1 MFENSKITE
10 ARFTN
15 NDYIDIQVLYETEAD
30 GLVEVNIEKGSN
42 EYDELV
48 GLGWDEEKI
57 LDRTA
62 EYKRQIMKDLN
73 DIAVAYAKEQAKDV
87 YKAELKKARS
97 EVMRH
102 HAMLKKVKQDNYLN
116 MAMSKKLEVD
126 LPEKVQSVNTFLN
139 STLDPEAL
147 EESIDKLI
155 GFLKV
160 VNSKKEVVDIV
171 KSKFNKKTTATSVT
185 GVLNKLL

>member
-1 MFENSKITE
+1 MFEDSKITE

-48 GLGWDEEKI
+48 ALGWDEEKI
-57 LDRTA
+57 LDGTA

-87 YKAELKKARS
+87 YKVELKKARS

>member
-1 MFENSKITE
+1 MFEDSKITE

-48 GLGWDEEKI
+48 ALGWDEEKI
-57 LDRTA
+57 LDGTA

-87 YKAELKKARS
+87 YKVELKKARS
-97 EVMRH
+97 EVLRH

-126 LPEKVQSVNTFLN
+126 LPEKVESVNTFLN
-139 STLDPEAL
+139 STLDSEAL

>member
-1 MFENSKITE
+1 MFEDSKITE

-48 GLGWDEEKI
+48 ALGWDEEKI
-57 LDRTA
+57 LDGTA

-87 YKAELKKARS
+87 YKVELKKARS

-102 HAMLKKVKQDNYLN
+102 HAMLKKVKQDNYIN